1 MTNKKFKLAAMS
13 LATAVAVS
21 TVGPSAS
28 AVTYYLGDGSVTVG
42 QDENHGAFSYQVKE
56 GESADGSNSK
66 HTYVNEDTADKG
78 VIYVKDGNAPEVV
91 PPTTDNSENSNN
103 GTEET
108 TPTDNATQSTDSSA
122 DNTENSSTS
131 ETTTGNTITVMEDV
145 QKTAKTDG
153 TEGYDVKIVVDGVN
167 VDTSNTSTQT
177 DTPAEVSA
185 DTKEDKTIIKV
196 GEGADVDLTV
206 KGSNLTT
213 GGNGIDIGVNLK
225 DDDENKET
233 NVDLTLDHTKI
244 NLTENA
250 TAGINARDNS
260 DVDITLKG
268 DNTIDGSEAI
278 DKVTEGGGHDIS
290 KDNVNIEGI
299 RVGGEGASDSSDAS
313 EGANTKL
320 TISGGVE
327 KTETAET
334 DTEETESSAGG
345 SLTISDTTGGLVMA
359 DGSDVGIT
367 DGADVTIKDTK
378 TSGAGQAGRAVTQH
392 GDLTI
397 SGGSSLTI
405 DGVED
410 NNAPHTGIGIASWDE
425 ITVEGGSTLDISGA
439 TTGIYGHQGS
449 AASLTVEDSALN
461 IAGSSFGIDY
471 EGAGKDKEG
480 NALKSAGDITFDN
493 AEVDINITPE
503 TPNAAGYGIA
513 AHGDSNITFK
523 NGTEAEI
530 KVTSEN
536 PDAGT
541 WGIYN
546 ERGGTGNLTVN
557 DSTVDIDANRGIYAG
572 FQKVEIANNSVVTS
586 KNTHQAMYALGGS
599 DGKGLKLHVTGNS
612 RYHLTGGT
620 RGNWGIQATSARG
633 HEILVDDN
641 GQLISDMENSY
652 TAVGLGKNAK
662 LVVDN
667 GTVLVRGKY
676 DKAGLFAYGDNSTI
690 HIKNNS
696 HVEATTITLN
706 PSIKKIPTVGQKLI
720 VTGGTLTYDYKADNT
735 LWPVNDQGDKL
746 TNFLLTKDD
755 THANFDALS
764 YKGQTY
770 TYLSDLN
777 KETGKQYLSVWVP
790 AAALNYMLDVDGS
803 HDPEI
808 IGKALE
814 ELKRAGYNF
823 DTAYQTAENGD
834 QVVILRDMVV
844 NGKSLN
850 FTKTTDAEGNTKLIW
865 GNYEKQTEGAPSAY
879 DMVYGTEY
887 EYEGKTYTIV
897 WGYESQ
903 NNPNT
908 TAAAG
913 VLDAFGPDSNVKV
926 TGETIDGTDSAQ
938 YTVTIYG
945 ALREVTDPV
954 IPTNPKPETPEDSD
968 PTPPAPTTPTTPAVQ
983 DARPT
988 TPAVEQAVAKT
999 TPAPETPVNPPV
1011 QDARPESGKLI
1022 QTGTTNWMADVLVRA
1037 GGVLLAAG
1045 YLLER
1050 KRKSMFHKAQ
1060 H

>member
-28 AVTYYLGDGSVTVG
+28 AVTYQLEKGDVTVG
-42 QDENHGAFSYQVKE
+42 QDDTGAYSYQNQT
-56 GESADGSNSK
+56 DGK
-66 HTYVNEDTADKG
+66 
-78 VIYVKDGNAPEVV
+78 
-91 PPTTDNSENSNN
+91 TDNVYVDQDTQNN
-103 GTEET
+103 GQIIITQAEGT
-108 TPTDNATQSTDSSA
+108 KTDN
-122 DNTENSSTS
+122 
-131 ETTTGNTITVMEDV
+131 TVTVEEDV
-145 QKTAKTDG
+145 TNEKGKR
-153 TEGYDVKIVVDGVN
+153 DVDIILDGVN
-167 VDTSNTSTQT
+167 VNTSTQT
-177 DTPAEVSA
+177 EVSA
-185 DTKEDKTIIKV
+185 DNKEDKTIIKV

-206 KGSNLTT
+206 RDSNLTT
-213 GGNGIDIGVNLK
+213 GGHGIDIGVNLEGE
-225 DDDENKET
+225 DDNKGA
-233 NVDLTLDHTKI
+233 NVDLTLDHTEI
-244 NLTENA
+244 NLTQNGK
-250 TAGINARDNS
+250 AGINVQDNS
-260 DVDITLKG
+260 NVDLTLKG
-268 DNTIDGSEAI
+268 ENVIDGSEAI
-278 DKVTEGGGHDIS
+278 KNEKENILT
-290 KDNVNIEGI
+290 KNVNVEGI
-299 RVGGEGASDSSDAS
+299 RVGDGGASDGSGTSA
-313 EGANTKL
+313 GAETNL

-327 KTETAET
+327 KTETEDA
-334 DTEETESSAGG
+334 DTEETESPAGD
-345 SLTISDTTGGLVMA
+345 SLTINETTGGLVMA
-359 DGSDVGIT
+359 DGSDVEIT

-378 TSGAGQAGRAVTQH
+378 TSGATQAGRAVTQH

-397 SGGSSLTI
+397 SDGSSLTI

-410 NNAPHTGIGIASWDE
+410 NAKHASHTGIGIASWDD
-425 ITVEGGSTLDISGA
+425 ITVEDGSTLDISGA

-449 AASLTVEDSALN
+449 DASLTVEDSTLN
-461 IAGSSFGIDY
+461 ISDVSRGIDY
-471 EGAGKDKEG
+471 EGKNVDEG
-480 NALKSAGDITFDN
+480 IESAGDISFKDSSVTISAEGAGAIITGDNGNSSLTFD
-493 AEVDINITPE
+493 
-503 TPNAAGYGIA
+503 
-513 AHGDSNITFK
+513 H
-523 NGTEAEI
+523 TEANLNATKGKAI
-530 KVTSEN
+530 YAGDKVGS
-536 PDAGT
+536 D
-541 WGIYN
+541 
-546 ERGGTGNLTVN
+546 GNLTITNGSKLNIEADRGIWAGYKEVTIDN
-557 DSTVDIDANRGIYAG
+557 STVNSKTVAQG
-572 FQKVEIANNSVVTS
+572 F
-586 KNTHQAMYALGGS
+586 YALGRKNTENKHGVTLHITNG
-599 DGKGLKLHVTGNS
+599 GKYNLYGGGDQNWAVDANS
-612 RYHLTGGT
+612 S
-620 RGNWGIQATSARG
+620 RGNRIIVDGNGTL
-633 HEILVDDN
+633 LVDQNDSN
-641 GQLISDMENSY
+641 AGI
-652 TAVGLGKNAK
+652 AVGKNGEL
-662 LVVDN
+662 LVEN
-667 GTVLVRGKY
+667 GTVLVKGNYVDSMVGDILCK
-676 DKAGLFAYGDNSTI
+676 GTGILAYGSNSSILIKDNA
-690 HIKNNS
+690 
-696 HVEATTITLN
+696 HVESTSVTRFPGRFN
-706 PSIKKIPTVGQKLI
+706 QNLI

-735 LWPVNDQGDKL
+735 LWPVNDQGDRL

-755 THANFDALS
+755 AHANFDALS

-808 IGKALE
+808 IGKALK
-814 ELKRAGYNF
+814 ELKQAGYNF

-865 GNYEKQTEGAPSAY
+865 GNYEKQAEGAPSAY

-926 TGETIDGTDSAQ
+926 TGENIDGTDSAQ

-954 IPTNPKPETPEDSD
+954 IPTNPEPETPEDSD

>member
-28 AVTYYLGDGSVTVG
+28 AVTYYLGDGSVTV
-42 QDENHGAFSYQVKE
+42 DKDVERGAYSYQ
-56 GESADGSNSK
+56 GEDGSR
-66 HTYVNEDTADKG
+66 TYVNEDKADNG
-78 VIYVKDGNAPEVV
+78 VIYVKDGNSPTEEV
-91 PPTTDNSENSNN
+91 TDNSDN
-103 GTEET
+103 GTEVP
-108 TPTDNATQSTDSSA
+108 TPTDNTTQSTDASGNNA
-122 DNTENSSTS
+122 ENS
-131 ETTTGNTITVMEDV
+131 TTTETAPGNTITVMEDV
-145 QKTAKTDG
+145 KKTEKADG
-153 TEGYDVKIVVDGVN
+153 TEGNDVKIVVDGVN
-167 VDTSNTSTQT
+167 VDTSDTSTQT
-177 DTPAEVSA
+177 DTPAEVLT
-185 DTKEDKTIIKV
+185 DNKEDKTIIKV

-206 KGSNLTT
+206 KDSNLTT

-225 DDDENKET
+225 GEDENKKT
-233 NVDLTLDHTKI
+233 NVDLTLDNTKI

-334 DTEETESSAGG
+334 DTEETESPAGG
-345 SLTISDTTGGLVMA
+345 SLTINETTGGLVMA
-359 DGSDVGIT
+359 DGSDVEIT
-367 DGADVTIKDTK
+367 DGADVTIEDTK
-378 TSGAGQAGRAVTQH
+378 TSGSTQAGRGVTQH

-410 NNAPHTGIGIASWDE
+410 NAKQAPHTGIGIASWDD
-425 ITVEGGSTLDISGA
+425 ITVEDGSTLDISN
-439 TTGIYGHQGS
+439 TETGIYGHQGS
-449 AASLTVEDSALN
+449 DASLTVEDSALN
-461 IAGSSFGIDY
+461 ISDVKKGIVY
-471 EGAGKDKEG
+471 EGESVDKEG
-480 NALKSAGDITFDN
+480 NVHKSAGDITFDN
-493 AEVDINITPE
+493 AKVNIDADKIGITTGNNGNSSIKLDNTEAKITVGERGYAIYGPDAGGKGDLDIANSKLDIDASAYRAYGIMAGYKNVNIRDGSVVNSNSDAAGIILTGSAGNATKLHVSNSLYNLTTRYHYGVWACVADDAYQGTPTHTILVNDNGAMNISVKEGQPRASAGIIMDHGASLIADNGIITTNGKYRYGGIHAYGNDINIR
-503 TPNAAGYGIA
+503 
-513 AHGDSNITFK
+513 
-523 NGTEAEI
+523 I
-530 KVTSEN
+530 K
-536 PDAGT
+536 D
-541 WGIYN
+541 
-546 ERGGTGNLTVN
+546 
-557 DSTVDIDANRGIYAG
+557 
-572 FQKVEIANNSVVTS
+572 
-586 KNTHQAMYALGGS
+586 
-599 DGKGLKLHVTGNS
+599 
-612 RYHLTGGT
+612 
-620 RGNWGIQATSARG
+620 
-633 HEILVDDN
+633 
-641 GQLISDMENSY
+641 
-652 TAVGLGKNAK
+652 
-662 LVVDN
+662 
-667 GTVLVRGKY
+667 
-676 DKAGLFAYGDNSTI
+676 
-690 HIKNNS
+690 NS
-696 HVEATTITLN
+696 HVDVESITYDAEHEN
-706 PSIKKIPTVGQKLI
+706 QNLI

-735 LWPVNDQGDKL
+735 LWPENDQGDKL

-755 THANFDALS
+755 AHANFDALS
-764 YKGQTY
+764 YKGKTY

-814 ELKRAGYNF
+814 ELKQAGYNF
-823 DTAYQTAENGD
+823 DTAYQTTENGD

-865 GNYEKQTEGAPSAY
+865 GNYEKQAEGAPSAY

-926 TGETIDGTDSAQ
+926 TGENIDGTDSAR

-954 IPTNPKPETPEDSD
+954 IPTNPKPETPEGSD
-968 PTPPAPTTPTTPAVQ
+968 PTPPAPTAPTTPAVQ

>member
-28 AVTYYLGDGSVTVG
+28 AVTYYLGGGSVTVD
-42 QDENHGAFSYQVKE
+42 QDETRGAFSYQ
-56 GESADGSNSK
+56 GEDKGNENR
-66 HTYVNEDTADKG
+66 TYVNEDEADKG
-78 VIYVKDGNAPEVV
+78 TIYVKDGNAPEVD
-91 PPTTDNSENSNN
+91 PPSTDNSDN
-103 GTEET
+103 GTEAP
-108 TPTDNATQSTDSSA
+108 TPTDNATQSTDASGN
-122 DNTENSSTS
+122 NTENSSTS

-145 QKTAKTDG
+145 KKTEKTDG
-153 TEGYDVKIVVDGVN
+153 TEGNDVKIVVDSVN
-167 VDTSNTSTQT
+167 ADTSETGKST
-177 DTPAEVSA
+177 V
-185 DTKEDKTIIKV
+185 TI

-206 KGSNLTT
+206 KDSNLTT
-213 GGNGIDIGVNLK
+213 GGHGIDIGVNLEGK
-225 DDDENKET
+225 DENKGA
-233 NVDLTLDHTKI
+233 NVDLTLDNTNI
-244 NLTENA
+244 NLTEKDN
-250 TAGINARDNS
+250 TAGIVARDHS
-260 DVDITLKG
+260 KVEVTLKG
-268 DNTIDGSEAI
+268 ENTIDGKEALE
-278 DKVTEGGGHDIS
+278 DAAQEAEAAKKEGKS
-290 KDNVNIEGI
+290 SPNRNVEGI
-299 RVGGEGASDSSDAS
+299 RVGGENAGDDSSGK
-313 EGANTKL
+313 GA
-320 TISGGVE
+320 
-327 KTETAET
+327 
-334 DTEETESSAGG
+334 
-345 SLTISDTTGGLVMA
+345 SLTIKGDETSDQGSLNIDHTSTGMVISN
-359 DGSDVGIT
+359 GSDVTLT
-367 DGADVTIKDTK
+367 DNADVDIKHTE
-378 TSGAGQAGRAVTQH
+378 AGSSTQGGRGIVQR
-392 GDLTI
+392 GDLTVEDK
-397 SGGSSLTI
+397 SSLTI
-405 DGVED
+405 DTVGNGAYKID
-410 NNAPHTGIGIASWDE
+410 NDQEGLVYGNNGYGIDSTGD
-425 ITVEGGSTLDISGA
+425 ITVTGDSTLEIKGTQSSA
-439 TTGIYGHQGS
+439 IYGGTGS
-449 AASLTVEDSALN
+449 SLTVEDSTLN
-461 IAGSSFGIDY
+461 IDSNGRGIDY
-471 EGAGKDKEG
+471 EGG
-480 NALKSAGDITFDN
+480 AGDITFN
-493 AEVDINITPE
+493 NSEVNISG
-503 TPNAAGYGIA
+503 NGMGISVA
-513 AHGDSNITFK
+513 PGGGTNITFDNSTGSVSAQ
-523 NGTEAEI
+523 NGTAIYGPEEKGNGDLTFTNGSDVTLNANYGIQAGFNNVEI
-530 KVTSEN
+530 SGQSKVVSNTVAN
-536 PDAGT
+536 GM
-541 WGIYN
+541 IF
-546 ERGGTGNLTVN
+546 RGGTSGAT
-557 DSTVDIDANRGIYAG
+557 
-572 FQKVEIANNSVVTS
+572 
-586 KNTHQAMYALGGS
+586 
-599 DGKGLKLHVTGNS
+599 KLHITGNS
-612 RYHLTGGT
+612 LYDLNMSGKSHALQLNALPG
-620 RGNWGIQATSARG
+620 S
-633 HEILVDDN
+633 HSILVDDN
-641 GQLISDMENSY
+641 STLHISEGEGKEGASAICMGNNTTLTMEN
-652 TAVGLGKNAK
+652 
-662 LVVDN
+662 
-667 GTVLVRGKY
+667 GTLITEGNFSKGIY
-676 DKAGLFAYGDNSTI
+676 SFGSNSTTT
-690 HIKNNS
+690 IKNGS
-696 HVEATTITLN
+696 HVDVSSIVRN
-706 PSIKKIPTVGQKLI
+706 PKNEGQNLI

-755 THANFDALS
+755 AHANFDALS
-764 YKGQTY
+764 YNGKTY

-814 ELKRAGYNF
+814 ELKQAGYNF

-865 GNYEKQTEGAPSAY
+865 GNYEKQAEGAPRAY

-954 IPTNPKPETPEDSD
+954 IPTNPKPVTPEDSA

-1050 KRKSMFHKAQ
+1050 KRKSVFHKAQ

>member
-28 AVTYYLGDGSVTVG
+28 AVTYQLENGDVTVA
-42 QDENHGAFSYQVKE
+42 ENENGAFSYQNTANGKTDDVYVDKDTQDYGQIIIKQVE
-56 GESADGSNSK
+56 G
-66 HTYVNEDTADKG
+66 T
-78 VIYVKDGNAPEVV
+78 
-91 PPTTDNSENSNN
+91 TTDNTVTVEENVTNKD
-103 GTEET
+103 G
-108 TPTDNATQSTDSSA
+108 DR
-122 DNTENSSTS
+122 
-131 ETTTGNTITVMEDV
+131 DV
-145 QKTAKTDG
+145 D
-153 TEGYDVKIVVDGVN
+153 IIIDGVN
-167 VDTSNTSTQT
+167 VDTSDTSTQT
-177 DTPAEVSA
+177 DTPTEAPT

-206 KGSNLTT
+206 KDSKLTT
-213 GGNGIDIGVNLK
+213 GGHGIDIGVNLEGE
-225 DDDENKET
+225 DDNKGA
-233 NVDLTLDHTKI
+233 NVDLTLDNTQI
-244 NLTENA
+244 NLTQNGK
-250 TAGINARDNS
+250 AGINVQDNS
-260 DVDITLKG
+260 DVDLTLK
-268 DNTIDGSEAI
+268 DKNTIDGSKAI
-278 DKVTEGGGHDIS
+278 ENEKESILTSSV
-290 KDNVNIEGI
+290 NVEGI
-299 RVGGEGASDSSDAS
+299 RVGDGGASDGSGTSA
-313 EGANTKL
+313 GAKTNL

-334 DTEETESSAGG
+334 DTEETENPAGG

-359 DGSDVGIT
+359 DGSDVEIT

-378 TSGAGQAGRAVTQH
+378 TSGATQAGRAVTQH

-397 SGGSSLTI
+397 SDGSSLTI

-410 NNAPHTGIGIASWDE
+410 NAKQAPHTGIGIASWDD
-425 ITVEGGSTLDISGA
+425 ITVEDGSTLDISN
-439 TTGIYGHQGS
+439 TETGIYGHQGS
-449 AASLTVEDSALN
+449 DASLTVEDSALN
-461 IAGSSFGIDY
+461 ISDVKRGIVY
-471 EGAGKDKEG
+471 EGESVDKEG
-480 NALKSAGDITFDN
+480 NVHKSAGDITFDN
-493 AEVDINITPE
+493 AKVNID
-503 TPNAAGYGIA
+503 ADKIGITT
-513 AHGDSNITFK
+513 GN
-523 NGTEAEI
+523 NGNSSIKLDNTEAKITVGERGYAI
-530 KVTSEN
+530 YG
-536 PDAGT
+536 PDAG
-541 WGIYN
+541 GKGDLDIAN
-546 ERGGTGNLTVN
+546 SKL
-557 DSTVDIDANRGIYAG
+557 DIDASAYRAYGIMAG
-572 FQKVEIANNSVVTS
+572 YKNVNIRNGSVVNSNSDAAGIILT
-586 KNTHQAMYALGGS
+586 GS
-599 DGKGLKLHVTGNS
+599 AGNATKLHVSNS
-612 RYHLTGGT
+612 LYNLTTRYHYGVWASVADEAYQGT
-620 RGNWGIQATSARG
+620 PT
-633 HEILVDDN
+633 HTILVNDN
-641 GQLISDMENSY
+641 GAMNISVKDGQPRASAGIVMDHGCSLI
-652 TAVGLGKNAK
+652 A
-662 LVVDN
+662 DN
-667 GTVLVRGKY
+667 GVITTNGKY
-676 DKAGLFAYGDNSTI
+676 RYGGIHAYGNDI
-690 HIKNNS
+690 DIRIKDNS
-696 HVEATTITLN
+696 HVDVESITYDAEN
-706 PSIKKIPTVGQKLI
+706 KNQNLI

-735 LWPVNDQGDKL
+735 LWPVNEQGDKL

-814 ELKRAGYNF
+814 ELKQAGYNF
-823 DTAYQTAENGD
+823 DTDYQTAENGD

-865 GNYEKQTEGAPSAY
+865 GNYEKQAEGAPSAY

-926 TGETIDGTDSAQ
+926 TGDIDGTDSAR

-954 IPTNPKPETPEDSD
+954 IPTNPKPETPEGSD
-968 PTPPAPTTPTTPAVQ
+968 PTPPAPTAPTTPAVQ

-1050 KRKSMFHKAQ
+1050 KRKGMFHKAQ

>member
-28 AVTYYLGDGSVTVG
+28 AVTYYLGGGSVTVG
-42 QDENHGAFSYQVKE
+42 QDNNGAYSYQNKTDGKTENVYVDKDTQDNGQIIIKQAE
-56 GESADGSNSK
+56 G
-66 HTYVNEDTADKG
+66 
-78 VIYVKDGNAPEVV
+78 
-91 PPTTDNSENSNN
+91 PTTDNTVTVEENVTNKD
-103 GTEET
+103 G
-108 TPTDNATQSTDSSA
+108 DR
-122 DNTENSSTS
+122 
-131 ETTTGNTITVMEDV
+131 DV
-145 QKTAKTDG
+145 D
-153 TEGYDVKIVVDGVN
+153 IIIDGVN
-167 VDTSNTSTQT
+167 VDTSDTSTQT
-177 DTPAEVSA
+177 DTPTEAA
-185 DTKEDKTIIKV
+185 PDTGNTGDKTIIKV

-206 KGSNLTT
+206 KDSNLTT
-213 GGNGIDIGVNLK
+213 GGNGIDIGVDLDGEDGGEDGDK
-225 DDDENKET
+225 KT
-233 NVDLTLDHTKI
+233 NVDLTLDNTKI

-278 DKVTEGGGHDIS
+278 DKVTKDGEHDIS

-299 RVGGEGASDSSDAS
+299 RVGGEGAGDSSDAN

-334 DTEETESSAGG
+334 DTEETESPAGG

-359 DGSDVGIT
+359 EGSDVEIT
-367 DGADVTIKDTK
+367 DGADVTIEKTK
-378 TSGAGQAGRAVTQH
+378 TSGATQAGRAVTQH

-410 NNAPHTGIGIASWDE
+410 NNAPHTGIGIASWDD
-425 ITVEGGSTLDISGA
+425 ITVEDGSTLEISDA

-449 AASLTVEDSALN
+449 DASLTVEDSALN

-480 NALKSAGDITFDN
+480 NVLKSAGDITFDN

-599 DGKGLKLHVTGNS
+599 DGKGLKLRVTGNS

-690 HIKNNS
+690 RIKNNS

-720 VTGGTLTYDYKADNT
+720 VTGGTLTYDYSADNT
-735 LWPVNDQGDKL
+735 LWPVNEQGDKL

-755 THANFDALS
+755 AHANFDALS

-814 ELKRAGYNF
+814 ELKQAGYNF

-865 GNYEKQTEGAPSAY
+865 GNYEKQAEGAPSAY

-926 TGETIDGTDSAQ
+926 TGENIDGTDSTQ

-954 IPTNPKPETPEDSD
+954 IPTNPEPETPEDSD

>member
-21 TVGPSAS
+21 AVGPSAS
-28 AVTYYLGDGSVTVG
+28 AVTYQLEKGDVTVG
-42 QDENHGAFSYQVKE
+42 QDDTGAYSYQNQTKGKTENVYVDQDIQDNGQIIIKQAE
-56 GESADGSNSK
+56 G
-66 HTYVNEDTADKG
+66 T
-78 VIYVKDGNAPEVV
+78 
-91 PPTTDNSENSNN
+91 TTDN
-103 GTEET
+103 
-108 TPTDNATQSTDSSA
+108 
-122 DNTENSSTS
+122 
-131 ETTTGNTITVMEDV
+131 TVTVEEDV
-145 QKTAKTDG
+145 TNDKGKR
-153 TEGYDVKIVVDGVN
+153 DVDIILDGVN
-167 VDTSNTSTQT
+167 VDTTSTPT
-177 DTPAEVSA
+177 EAAPDTGN
-185 DTKEDKTIIKV
+185 TGDKTIIKV

-206 KGSNLTT
+206 KDSNLTT
-213 GGNGIDIGVNLK
+213 GGHGIDIGVNLEGE
-225 DDDENKET
+225 DGNIGA
-233 NVDLTLDHTKI
+233 NVDLTLDNTKI
-244 NLTENA
+244 NLTQNGK
-250 TAGINARDNS
+250 AGVNVQDNS
-260 DVDITLKG
+260 DVDLTLK
-268 DNTIDGSEAI
+268 DKNTIDGSEAI
-278 DKVTEGGGHDIS
+278 KKEEDGILTK
-290 KDNVNIEGI
+290 NVNVEGI
-299 RVGGEGASDSSDAS
+299 RVGDGGASDGSGTS
-313 EGANTKL
+313 ESANTKL

-334 DTEETESSAGG
+334 DTEETESPAGG
-345 SLTISDTTGGLVMA
+345 SLTINETTGGLVMA
-359 DGSDVGIT
+359 DGSDVEIT
-367 DGADVTIKDTK
+367 DGADVTIEDTK
-378 TSGAGQAGRAVTQH
+378 TSGATQAGRAVTQH

-410 NNAPHTGIGIASWDE
+410 NAKQAPHTGIGIASWDD
-425 ITVEGGSTLDISGA
+425 ITVEDGSTLDISDA

-449 AASLTVEDSALN
+449 DASLTVEDSTLN
-461 IAGSSFGIDY
+461 ISDVSRGIDY
-471 EGAGKDKEG
+471 EGKNVDEG
-480 NALKSAGDITFDN
+480 IESAGDISFKDSSVTISAEGAGAIITGDNGNSSLTFD
-493 AEVDINITPE
+493 
-503 TPNAAGYGIA
+503 
-513 AHGDSNITFK
+513 H
-523 NGTEAEI
+523 TEANLNATKGKAI
-530 KVTSEN
+530 YAGDKVGS
-536 PDAGT
+536 D
-541 WGIYN
+541 
-546 ERGGTGNLTVN
+546 GNLTITNGSKLNIEADRGIWAGYKEVTIDN
-557 DSTVDIDANRGIYAG
+557 STVNSKTVAQG
-572 FQKVEIANNSVVTS
+572 F
-586 KNTHQAMYALGGS
+586 YALGRKNTENKHGVTLHITNG
-599 DGKGLKLHVTGNS
+599 GKYNLYGGGDQNWAVDANS
-612 RYHLTGGT
+612 S
-620 RGNWGIQATSARG
+620 RGNRIIVDGNGTL
-633 HEILVDDN
+633 LVDQNDSN
-641 GQLISDMENSY
+641 AGI
-652 TAVGLGKNAK
+652 AVGKNGEL
-662 LVVDN
+662 LVEN
-667 GTVLVRGKY
+667 GTVLVKGNYVDSMVGDILCK
-676 DKAGLFAYGDNSTI
+676 GTGILAYGSNSSILIKDNA
-690 HIKNNS
+690 
-696 HVEATTITLN
+696 HVESTSVTRFPGRFN
-706 PSIKKIPTVGQKLI
+706 QNLI
-720 VTGGTLTYDYKADNT
+720 VTGGTLTYDYSADNT
-735 LWPVNDQGDKL
+735 LWPVNEQGDKL

-755 THANFDALS
+755 AHANFDALS
-764 YKGQTY
+764 YIGQTY

-814 ELKRAGYNF
+814 ELKQAGYNF

-865 GNYEKQTEGAPSAY
+865 GNYEKQAEGAPSAY

-926 TGETIDGTDSAQ
+926 TGENIDGTDSAR

-954 IPTNPKPETPEDSD
+954 IPTNPEPETPEDSD

>member
-28 AVTYYLGDGSVTVG
+28 AVTYYLGDGSVTV
-42 QDENHGAFSYQVKE
+42 DKDVERGAYSYQ
-56 GESADGSNSK
+56 GEDGSR
-66 HTYVNEDTADKG
+66 TYVNEDKADNG
-78 VIYVKDGNAPEVV
+78 VIYVKDGNSPTEEV
-91 PPTTDNSENSNN
+91 TDNSDN
-103 GTEET
+103 GTEVP
-108 TPTDNATQSTDSSA
+108 TPTDNTTQSTDASGNNA
-122 DNTENSSTS
+122 ENS
-131 ETTTGNTITVMEDV
+131 TTTETAPGNTITVMEDV
-145 QKTAKTDG
+145 KKTEKADG
-153 TEGYDVKIVVDGVN
+153 TEGNDVKIVVDGVN
-167 VDTSNTSTQT
+167 VDTSTST
-177 DTPAEVSA
+177 DTPAEVPADA

-206 KGSNLTT
+206 KDSNLTT
-213 GGNGIDIGVNLK
+213 GGNGIDIGVDLDGK
-225 DDDENKET
+225 DENDENKET
-233 NVDLTLDHTKI
+233 NVDLTLDNTNI
-244 NLTENA
+244 NLTEKDN
-250 TAGINARDNS
+250 TAGIVARDNS

-334 DTEETESSAGG
+334 DTEETESPAGG
-345 SLTISDTTGGLVMA
+345 SLIISDTTGGLVMA
-359 DGSDVGIT
+359 DGSHVEIT
-367 DGADVTIKDTK
+367 DGAGVTIEDTK
-378 TSGAGQAGRAVTQH
+378 TSGATQAGRAVTQH

-449 AASLTVEDSALN
+449 DASLTVEDSTLN

-471 EGAGKDKEG
+471 EGAGEDKEG
-480 NALKSAGDITFDN
+480 NVLKSAGDITFDN

-676 DKAGLFAYGDNSTI
+676 NKAGLFAYGDNSTI

-720 VTGGTLTYDYKADNT
+720 VTGGTLTYDYSADNT
-735 LWPVNDQGDKL
+735 LWPVNEQGDKL

-755 THANFDALS
+755 AHANFDALS

-814 ELKRAGYNF
+814 ELKQAGYNF

-865 GNYEKQTEGAPSAY
+865 GNYEKQAEGAPNAY

-926 TGETIDGTDSAQ
+926 TGENIDGTDSER

-968 PTPPAPTTPTTPAVQ
+968 PTPPAPAPTTPTTPAVQ

-999 TPAPETPVNPPV
+999 TPAPETPANPPV